1 MIHQEVAPQREA
13 ARSLARTLSAITALV
28 EGVGADEARIRHDA
42 DHWSLVEIVGHL
54 LDEEREDFRARIEL
68 IFDDPC
74 APWPAIDP
82 QGWVEER
89 AHRSRSV
96 QELLR
101 LFQDERQRS
110 LSWLGALDDPDWHVE
125 KDHPLGALRAGDLLL
140 AWVAHDLAHLSQMAR
155 WHADAASARLQPFQD
170 DYAY

>member
-1 MIHQEVAPQREA
+1 MDPQVPPQIEA
-13 ARSLARTLSAITALV
+13 ARSLGRTLSSITALV
-28 EGVGADEARIRHDA
+28 EGVGDEAARVRHDD
-42 DHWSLVEIVGHL
+42 DHWSLVEVVGHL

-68 IFDDPC
+68 IFEDPC

-82 QGWVEER
+82 QGWVDER
-89 AHRSRSV
+89 RYRDRSV
-96 QELLR
+96 QEVLR

-140 AWVAHDLAHLSQMAR
+140 AWVAHDLAHLSQIAR